1 MKLITVSR
9 DYGAGGGEVS
19 RRLATALG
27 WDLLDHEL
35 LHRAAKLEHLPDS
48 ELEALDEQAIN
59 LADRFRLHPPHQ
71 RYIHGL
77 AEAAHQAVAQGNAIL
92 VGRGSRQLVGEIPE
106 AFHLRL
112 VAPRDWRVRRMA
124 AIEDLPLEVVAARC
138 LQVDR
143 ARERFTKYFFGLTA
157 SLPCQ
162 YHLVV
167 NTGRVP
173 LDEVVALMAAIIR
186 DDWTSNAV
194 PGTAGTRILTLAR
207 ELGAGDTGFAP
218 TLADRLGLRCY
229 DRALLE
235 QEAVRLGVLEI
246 EAEKI
251 DENPAGIFER
261 FRPGSIHRRY
271 FAVLGQLMNELALRG
286 DVLVVGRGGSCFLRD
301 YPSAFHTRLVAPMAT
316 RLRRVMEYR
325 WLAEVPARKL
335 IAESDDRR
343 RRFYQDYFET
353 DWSDPLE
360 YDMTVNSGRLG
371 PTAVDL
377 VALAAERFWDRTV
390 RI

>member
-9 DYGAGGGEVS
+9 DYGAGGRG
-19 RRLATALG
+19 RPAAGDALG

-48 ELEALDEQAIN
+48 ELEPIDEQAIN

-77 AEAAHQAVAQGNAIL
+77 AEAAHQAVAQGRAIL
-92 VGRGSRQLVGEIPE
+92 VGRWSRQLVGEISE

-112 VAPRDWRVRRMA
+112 VASRGWRVQRMA
-124 AIEDLPLEVVAARC
+124 TIEDLPLDVVAARC
-138 LQVDR
+138 LEVDR
-143 ARERFTKYFFGLTA
+143 ARERFTKYFFGPTA

-173 LDEVVALMAAIIR
+173 LDEVVALVTAVIR
-186 DDWTSNAV
+186 DDSTSNAV
-194 PGTAGTRILTLAR
+194 PGTVGERILTLRANWEPATPAR
-207 ELGAGDTGFAP
+207 A

-235 QEAVRLGVLEI
+235 QEAVRLGVREV

-251 DENPAGIFER
+251 DENPAGSSSASG
-261 FRPGSIHRRY
+261 PGSLHRATSGAR
-271 FAVLGQLMNELALRG
+271 QLMNDLALRG
-286 DVLVVGRGGSCFLRD
+286 DVLLVGRGRELLSPRRPG
-301 YPSAFHTRLVAPMAT
+301 AFHVRLVA
-316 RLRRVMEYR
+316 
-325 WLAEVPARKL
+325 
-335 IAESDDRR
+335 
-343 RRFYQDYFET
+343 
-353 DWSDPLE
+353 
-360 YDMTVNSGRLG
+360 
-371 PTAVDL
+371 TAGHVGCGG
-377 VALAAERFWDRTV
+377 
-390 RI
+390 